1 MTTARLLS
9 TLRER
14 GVRLSVEDGRLKCD
28 APQGI
33 LDDGLRA
40 QLAAHK
46 EELLALIGGAET
58 ALSAPRSLVPLK
70 PTGEHP
76 PLFARPGHNGDVF
89 CYRALAE
96 HLDRHRP
103 LYGVEPKGID
113 GSPTPETVEEIAEY
127 EVAQIRLFQPEGPYY
142 IAGYC
147 AGGTVAF
154 ESARQLAATGAEV
167 ARVFLFGSPFPTVF
181 RIGRMRSYLRTQNYR
196 VRRHTADASAGS
208 LAEGVEYIRTR
219 ARARLATAGERLD
232 PVLAANRRRIEDATL
247 AAVKRYEPGFYAG
260 RVDVFLPSEAWRSS
274 GDRPDEWK
282 RVAGQVVEHI
292 GPDRCD
298 GDDML
303 REPHVPVVA
312 NLLNRAFHDE
322 EREHATG

>member
-96 HLDRHRP
+96 HLDRIIVVSHHEDFSDR
-103 LYGVEPKGID
+103 
-113 GSPTPETVEEIAEY
+113 T
-127 EVAQIRLFQPEGPYY
+127 LFPN
-142 IAGYC
+142 GYLLRKS
-147 AGGTVAF
+147 G
-154 ESARQLAATGAEV
+154 ARTLV
-167 ARVFLFGSPFPTVF
+167 DRVG
-181 RIGRMRSYLRTQNYR
+181 
-196 VRRHTADASAGS
+196 
-208 LAEGVEYIRTR
+208 
-219 ARARLATAGERLD
+219 
-232 PVLAANRRRIEDATL
+232 
-247 AAVKRYEPGFYAG
+247 
-260 RVDVFLPSEAWRSS
+260 
-274 GDRPDEWK
+274 
-282 RVAGQVVEHI
+282 
-292 GPDRCD
+292 
-298 GDDML
+298 
-303 REPHVPVVA
+303 
-312 NLLNRAFHDE
+312 
-322 EREHATG
+322 